1 MELIVNGERKMVPEG
16 ITAVKLLEHLKVQP
30 EQVVVEVNL
39 EIVKRA
45 QLAGTMLKDGDQVEI
60 VRLVGGGS

>member
-1 MELIVNGERKMVPEG
+1 MNLLINGESREMPDG
-16 ITAVKLLEHLKVQP
+16 ITTAKLLEHLKVQP

-45 QLAGTMLKDGDQVEI
+45 QLPGTVLNDGDRVEI
-60 VRLVGGGS
+60 VRLVGGG

>member
-1 MELIVNGERKMVPEG
+1 MELMVNGEGRNVPDG
-16 ITAVKLLEHLKVQP
+16 ITAATLLEHLKVQP

-45 QLAGTMLKDGDQVEI
+45 QLPGTVLKDGDRVEI
-60 VRLVGGGS
+60 VRLVGGG